1 MWEFTCWSG
10 RKGKNIISHCSS
22 NLHNFEEEENKKHL
36 MQEHSHPSPQV
47 TIGILRA
54 LYRFSQHTRANVNF

>member
-22 NLHNFEEEENKKHL
+22 NLHNFEEEEENKKHL
-36 MQEHSHPSPQV
+36 MQ
-47 TIGILRA
+47 GA
-54 LYRFSQHTRANVNF
+54 LSSLSTGDNRDFACFV